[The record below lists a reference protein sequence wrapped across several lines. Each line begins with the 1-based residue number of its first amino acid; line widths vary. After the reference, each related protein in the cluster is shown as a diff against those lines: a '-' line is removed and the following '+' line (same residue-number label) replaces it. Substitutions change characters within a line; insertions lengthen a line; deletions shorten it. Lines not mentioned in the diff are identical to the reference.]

1 MSVCKY
7 CSPRL
12 GNNAFILFR
21 YVCREELPEMLNVLD
36 RSLRS
41 WVTRQLDT
49 LKATQDRPVTPSTP
63 RFGEYVEC
71 DDSPQVIRTPG
82 MSWS

>member
-1 MSVCKY
+1 
-7 CSPRL
+7 
-12 GNNAFILFR
+12 
-21 YVCREELPEMLNVLD
+21 MLNVLD
-36 RSLRS
+36 QSLRS

-49 LKATQDRPVTPSTP
+49 LKATQDRPATPSTP

-71 DDSPQVIRTPG
+71 GDSPQVIRTPG